1 MYKLAKPIRC
11 PNCGEIVQVD
21 TSMILTSY
29 PPQYKWECPKCG
41 RTGTV
46 GSKDDIITF
55 ENQTPIRT
63 LPYIQKVG
71 EPDLGVGATTTNA
84 TGDGYN
90 TINAVPSICSPMTE
104 CEICGEEFKFDS
116 RSYICP
122 KCREAVV
129 KLRGTADS
137 TANAMPADKSTAN
150 AVPANNKS
158 TVTDPKSTACDIP
171 GKPFLQQGWE
181 CPKCG
186 AILAPHQ
193 SYCPFCSKKES
204 DWITT
209 VGTGT
214 QPFYGEWTNR
224 DNLTPPTG
232 QYTNPNPGTAI
243 SSGDKPKVPNSCT
256 ITYATPCDNL
266 KATL

>member
-11 PNCGEIVQVD
+11 PNCGEIVQID

-71 EPDLGVGATTTNA
+71 EPDPGIGVTTTNA
-84 TGDGYN
+84 TGDSYN
-90 TINAVPSICSPMTE
+90 TINAVPSIYSPMTE

-129 KLRGTADS
+129 KLRKTADS
-137 TANAMPADKSTAN
+137 TANTMPE
-150 AVPANNKS
+150 NKS
-158 TVTDPKSTACDIP
+158 AVTAHKTTECNIP
-171 GKPFLQQGWE
+171 APQFIQQGWQ

-193 SYCPFCSKKES
+193 KYCPFCSQSEYGRTN
-204 DWITT
+204 WL
-209 VGTGT
+209 GT
-214 QPFYGEWTNR
+214 N
-224 DNLTPPTG
+224 TPTSG
-232 QYTNPNPGTAI
+232 QYMNPNPSTTI
-243 SSGDKPKVPNSCT
+243 SKVT
-256 ITYATPCDNL
+256 Q
-266 KATL
+266 

>member
-1 MYKLAKPIRC
+1 MYKPVQPIRC
-11 PNCGEIVQVD
+11 PKCGTTVNVN
-21 TSMILTSY
+21 TSMILTSN
-29 PPQYKWECPKCG
+29 PPCYEWTCPNCG
-41 RTGTV
+41 EKGYTKQG
-46 GSKDDIITF
+46 DIITF
-55 ENQTPIRT
+55 ENQTKRAT
-63 LPYIQKVG
+63 SGYIQKVG
-71 EPDLGVGATTTNA
+71 EPDPGVGVTTTNA

-122 KCREAVV
+122 KCREAIV

-137 TANAMPADKSTAN
+137 TANAMPA
-150 AVPANNKS
+150 NNKS
-158 TVTDPKSTACDIP
+158 TATDPKSTACDIP

-209 VGTGT
+209 MGTGT
-214 QPFYGEWTNR
+214 QPFYGEWTQK
-224 DNLTPPTG
+224 DNLTPPSG
-232 QYTNPNPGTAI
+232 QYTNPNPSITI
-243 SSGDKPKVPNSCT
+243 SSGDILKVADSCT
-256 ITYATPCDNL
+256 HTSATPCNNL